1 MQIAVN
7 NKIAIIDTTTF
18 LNLFDVVD
26 LGFQSENKKL
36 ILSSMDRYVLDSCPS
51 VIQWEYDKVNQ

>member
-51 VIQWEYDKVNQ
+51 VIQ